1 MHGDGEH
8 ALLFVSKIREILMKE
23 ALIFNPYRGLKMGRN
38 LKLKH
43 RESDFEFT
51 KTIRDYC

>member
-1 MHGDGEH
+1 
-8 ALLFVSKIREILMKE
+8 MKE
-23 ALIFNPYRGLKMGRN
+23 GIDIQSLWGLKMGRN